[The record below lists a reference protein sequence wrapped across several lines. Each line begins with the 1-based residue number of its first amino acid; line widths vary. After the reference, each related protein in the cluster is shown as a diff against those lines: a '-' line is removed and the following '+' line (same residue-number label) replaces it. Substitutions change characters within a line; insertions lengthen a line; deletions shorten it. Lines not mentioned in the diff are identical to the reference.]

1 MYYTVI
7 NVKKNPYN
15 VPIKLLFFSFFYI
28 FRTANEDYMDRKLAL
43 LSFGY
48 SFMWLLPAEPSFS
61 SVKLNFI
68 DLGYLPDRQFSPILP
83 VAG

>member
-1 MYYTVI
+1 MF
-7 NVKKNPYN
+7 
-15 VPIKLLFFSFFYI
+15 LLSCFSSFFFFFYI

>member
-1 MYYTVI
+1 ML
-7 NVKKNPYN
+7 KKPYN
-15 VPIKLLFFSFFYI
+15 VPIKLLFFFFFFFFYI

-48 SFMWLLPAEPSFS
+48 SFMWLLLAEPSFS

>member
-1 MYYTVI
+1 MCDTVI
-7 NVKKNPYN
+7 DVKKTDK
-15 VPIKLLFFSFFYI
+15 VPIRLLFFFFFYI

-48 SFMWLLPAEPSFS
+48 SFMWLLPAEPAFS

-68 DLGYLPDRQFSPILP
+68 DLGYLPDRQFSPILS